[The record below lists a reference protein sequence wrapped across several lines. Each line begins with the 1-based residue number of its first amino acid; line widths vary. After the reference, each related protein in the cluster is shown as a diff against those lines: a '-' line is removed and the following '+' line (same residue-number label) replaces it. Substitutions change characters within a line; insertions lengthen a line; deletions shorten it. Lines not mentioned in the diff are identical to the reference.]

1 MSYQNNFPVNVL
13 MFVLRPLCKHIDP
26 DKITL
31 GAELRIKSAYNHIS
45 PVPGEVSGLLISIP
59 VLKTRPLKCGFRSFL
74 GVFNVFGSTSTFSK
88 RNFTSDTSFDAY

>member
-1 MSYQNNFPVNVL
+1 MNYQNNFPVNVL
-13 MFVLRPLCKHIDP
+13 MFVQRPLCKYIDP

-59 VLKTRPLKCGFRSFL
+59 VLISNSAQLFCKLLAKIQSFPELKWKL
-74 GVFNVFGSTSTFSK
+74 
-88 RNFTSDTSFDAY
+88 